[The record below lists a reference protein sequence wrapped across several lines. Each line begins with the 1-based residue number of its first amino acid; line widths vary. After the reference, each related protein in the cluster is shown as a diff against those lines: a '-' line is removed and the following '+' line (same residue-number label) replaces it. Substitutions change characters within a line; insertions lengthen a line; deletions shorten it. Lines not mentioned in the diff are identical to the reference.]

1 VRARRRVRPGLVGV
15 LAVGLAGLAAACG
28 GITVTGLDGSLGHGT
43 SAGVPVLAGEPAD
56 YTAFLANH
64 TGQVIVL
71 KSARLLP
78 LPGFAEPRLA
88 HVAIESGRDYAL
100 SAIDWPPSN
109 GDYHLRAF
117 AGMRVAPG
125 QRVKILYSVAAFRLG
140 QYGDAGIR
148 VMVQAGGDTG
158 SADVQ
163 SVAGTCVVPSRAVEC
178 PVSFQRRIEKA
189 AG

>member
-1 VRARRRVRPGLVGV
+1 
-15 LAVGLAGLAAACG
+15 
-28 GITVTGLDGSLGHGT
+28 
-43 SAGVPVLAGEPAD
+43 LAGEPAD
-56 YTAFLANH
+56 YTGFLANH

-78 LPGFAEPRLA
+78 LRGFAVPRLA
-88 HVAIESGRDYAL
+88 HVAIENGRDFAAA
-100 SAIDWPPSN
+100 AIDWPPSD

-125 QRVKILYSVAAFRLG
+125 QRVKILYSVTAVRLG
-140 QYGDAGIR
+140 QYGDAGIQ
-148 VMVQAGGDTG
+148 VTVQAGGDSG

-163 SVAGTCVVPSRAVEC
+163 SVAGTCVVPSRATEC
-178 PVSFQRRIEKA
+178 PASFQRRIGKA